1 MLMRRSEFECFDS
14 QMLQTMLARIEFGV
28 MVIPDGE
35 PYGVPISFCYEEGE
49 IYFHGAKS
57 GRKYHLLKEN
67 PKVSFSA
74 TKIYS
79 YIPSYFLNN
88 TMIPTQFFFSVYLSG
103 TFETI
108 TDYQRKKCILKS
120 LVQKYESHNDSLDMD
135 LGQFKGQERGVFVG
149 VIKVESQSI
158 KAKFGQNLKQ
168 EVREQIIRDLTNRGT
183 LLDQETIEMMRYFS
197 PQP

>member
-1 MLMRRSEFECFDS
+1 MLMRRSEFECNDS
-14 QMLQTMLARIEFGV
+14 KIIESMLQKIEFGV
-28 MVIPDGE
+28 MIIPDIE

-108 TDYQRKKCILKS
+108 TDYQRKKCI
-120 LVQKYESHNDSLDMD
+120 
-135 LGQFKGQERGVFVG
+135 FKVVSA
-149 VIKVESQSI
+149 KV
-158 KAKFGQNLKQ
+158 
-168 EVREQIIRDLTNRGT
+168 
-183 LLDQETIEMMRYFS
+183 
-197 PQP
+197 

>member
-14 QMLQTMLARIEFGV
+14 QILQTMLAKIEFGV

-108 TDYQRKKCILKS
+108 TDYQRKKCIFACYGSEK
-120 LVQKYESHNDSLDMD
+120 QAYNESPS
-135 LGQFKGQERGVFVG
+135 RY
-149 VIKVESQSI
+149 I
-158 KAKFGQNLKQ
+158 
-168 EVREQIIRDLTNRGT
+168 VRCWRQQRRQRT
-183 LLDQETIEMMRYFS
+183 LPDTTI
-197 PQP
+197 